1 LQITYLLN
9 KNAFSLASAEE
20 WERQVFIKNIKSFNY
35 AIGNG
40 YHTDM
45 TGPEEGLSY
54 NMTLVTQIKTYL
66 KTLADANITIVTVKA
81 DYLAERSI
89 EDNIIL
95 ETQQNS
101 AIVVVSYILMFFY
114 VSIAIGFFPN
124 PVHTKFGLGTA
135 GILVVLGSLVS
146 SIGLTYYANQKLTM
160 ISAEVVPFLIL
171 AIGVDNI
178 FLISRAERTVPKYVT
193 SIEQRIAWALKDIG
207 PSIFAACTCE
217 ALAFFIGM
225 LTDVPALQNFC
236 LVAGIGVITDFF
248 LQMTIFIGALTLDNK
263 RIAANRGDIICCL
276 LKQNPERAQVR
287 KEIIRSKFQQYFVPV
302 LFTNVMK
309 IAIACITACL
319 VTLGFMA
326 QYKLVLGLN

>member
-1 LQITYLLN
+1 LN
-9 KNAFSLASAEE
+9 
-20 WERQVFIKNIKSFNY
+20 
-35 AIGNG
+35 
-40 YHTDM
+40 
-45 TGPEEGLSY
+45 
-54 NMTLVTQIKTYL
+54 TLK
-66 KTLADANITIVTVKA
+66 DAGKEIVLVKA

-193 SIEQRIAWALKDIG
+193 SVEQRIAWALKDIG

-276 LKQNPERAQVR
+276 MKQ
-287 KEIIRSKFQQYFVPV
+287 S
-302 LFTNVMK
+302 
-309 IAIACITACL
+309 
-319 VTLGFMA
+319 
-326 QYKLVLGLN
+326 